1 MPLPCPPTRVCGPDA
16 LTIWKLHK
24 RKWAPSLRVLRRQ
37 KWLDILHSL
46 TPSAEQRLLL
56 QKTWVGFRKQGNK
69 WNAGC
74 EICAYCKDTR
84 ARAFRSFRVRKLT
97 FAHLKRHQH
106 SSFHK
111 ENLRILLGVGGIQ
124 PSAPSAEQFQRV
136 WDELMKGTSPN
147 ALNVD
152 KMKGRKVYRM
162 IFCLAEALFSLDR
175 AFARKATVGSMRRD
189 ESQGR
194 LLIYFTFVTPDL
206 QSRTGVLG
214 ISKNFNGST
223 SRGAR
228 AITDATEK
236 IFRRFATQ
244 FCQMSQFGPPVEKI
258 KVDTV
263 DEQLF
268 AHCLEIQVQTII
280 DAAADEQVSFRQMQM
295 LQLNGHR
302 MFPNLRLVTL
312 DHCHATSRILKRG
325 FGAVPALGEIMKQD
339 IQAKGSIT
347 QLIQNSKVFRDFFL
361 ETGRKSSGPASDL
374 QSLCAAKHRYESYRT
389 PLIRSVLRYDSLM
402 TTAAWIYHHRRGQTQ
417 GQKAEEFLQRQTTE
431 RILLR
436 GMMSDAAEETINLL
450 RFSDV
455 KRLEIMTLPRE
466 ISAWNKRPVS

>member
-1 MPLPCPPTRVCGPDA
+1 
-16 LTIWKLHK
+16 
-24 RKWAPSLRVLRRQ
+24 
-37 KWLDILHSL
+37 
-46 TPSAEQRLLL
+46 
-56 QKTWVGFRKQGNK
+56 
-69 WNAGC
+69 
-74 EICAYCKDTR
+74 
-84 ARAFRSFRVRKLT
+84 
-97 FAHLKRHQH
+97 
-106 SSFHK
+106 
-111 ENLRILLGVGGIQ
+111 
-124 PSAPSAEQFQRV
+124 
-136 WDELMKGTSPN
+136 MKGTSPN

-302 MFPNLRLVTL
+302 MFPNLRIVTL

-325 FGAVPALGEIMKQD
+325 FGAVPALGENYEARHPGQ
-339 IQAKGSIT
+339 G
-347 QLIQNSKVFRDFFL
+347 FHH
-361 ETGRKSSGPASDL
+361 PA
-374 QSLCAAKHRYESYRT
+374 HPEF
-389 PLIRSVLRYDSLM
+389 
-402 TTAAWIYHHRRGQTQ
+402 Q
-417 GQKAEEFLQRQTTE
+417 G
-431 RILLR
+431 
-436 GMMSDAAEETINLL
+436 
-450 RFSDV
+450 
-455 KRLEIMTLPRE
+455 LPRFF
-466 ISAWNKRPVS
+466 P